1 MDPNPPSYFN
11 EFNSS
16 LKDVTIDSKFVYPF
30 YYSPTQ
36 LGLLAAEELKD
47 FLIEQKDWEH
57 DFGMNNDSK
66 NSGIG
71 KMFGVLVVK
80 NKKGKLGYLAAFS
93 GKLAG
98 ENHHP
103 HFVPPVFDMLEED
116 GFFLKEIQQLNEF
129 NRKIKILETD
139 EKFIALNKL
148 KEQLS
153 FDANKAL
160 TNIKDKISIAK
171 AARKTIRQNLSQ
183 DEGLDHDSILASL
196 RKESITEQAFY
207 KNQRAHWKREQD
219 KLEIEISP
227 IMEEIQSLKLDRKNQ
242 SSELQQQ
249 LFDNYKFLN
258 ILGEQ
263 KNIGELFS
271 DTYTQKPPAAAGECA
286 APKLLQY
293 AYNHGLQPI
302 TIAEFWWGQS
312 PKSDI
317 RVHGQYYPA
326 CRGKCG
332 PILAHM
338 LKGLEVAENPM
349 LKNPAE
355 GKSIDIIYQD
365 EYLVVINKPAEFLA
379 VPGIHI
385 KDSVAERMKLQFPN
399 ATGPLVVHRLDM
411 STSGLM
417 LIALTSEVYI
427 DLQKQFIE
435 RKIHKEYE
443 ALLEGNLSQDKG
455 EIRLPLRLDIDDRP
469 RQLVCF
475 KHGKSAHTNWEVIE
489 RKDGRTRVLFQPI
502 TGRTHQLRVH
512 AAHSLGLNAPIV
524 GDDLYGIMEN
534 RLHLHAAKII
544 FAHPVSKE
552 TMEIKLKASF

>member
-80 NKKGKLGYLAAFS
+80 NKEGKLGYLAAFS

-207 KNQRAHWKREQD
+207 KNQRAHWKLEQD

-249 LFDNYKFLN
+249 LFDNYIFLN
-258 ILGEQ
+258 NLGEK

-293 AYNHGLQPI
+293 AYLHGLQPI

-524 GDDLYGIMEN
+524 GDDLYGKMEN

-544 FAHPVSKE
+544 FVHPVSKE

>member
-80 NKKGKLGYLAAFS
+80 NKEGKLGYLAAFS

-207 KNQRAHWKREQD
+207 KNQRAHWKLEQD

-249 LFDNYKFLN
+249 LFDNYKFFN

-271 DTYTQKPPAAAGECA
+271 DSYTQKPPAAAGECA

-293 AYNHGLQPI
+293 AYLHGLQPI

>member
-1 MDPNPPSYFN
+1 MDPNHPSYFN
-11 EFNSS
+11 EFKSS
-16 LKDVTIDSKFVYPF
+16 LIDVTIDSKFVYPF

-80 NKKGKLGYLAAFS
+80 NKEEKLGYLAAFS

-98 ENHHP
+98 KNHLP

-116 GFFLKEIQQLNEF
+116 GFFLKEIEQLNEF
-129 NRKIKILETD
+129 NRKIKLLETNTVYVSLI
-139 EKFIALNKL
+139 EQRA
-148 KEQLS
+148 QLS
-153 FDANKAL
+153 IEANEAL
-160 TNIKDKISIAK
+160 TTIKDKISIAK
-171 AARKTIRQNLSQ
+171 SARKIIRQNLLEQ
-183 DEGLDHDSILASL
+183 ENIDQQTILDSL
-196 RKESITEQAFY
+196 RKESISEQSYY
-207 KNQRAHWKREQD
+207 KNQRVYWKSQLE
-219 KLEIEISP
+219 KIEIEIAPMSN
-227 IMEEIQSLKLDRKNQ
+227 EINSLKMERKSQ

-249 LFDNYKFLN
+249 LFDNYIFLN
-258 ILGEQ
+258 NLGEQ

-293 AYNHGLQPI
+293 AYLHGLQPI

-475 KHGKSAHTNWEVIE
+475 KHGKSAHTNWKVIE

-524 GDDLYGIMEN
+524 GDDLYGKMEN

>member
-1 MDPNPPSYFN
+1 MDPIIPTCYN
-11 EFNSS
+11 EFKST
-16 LKDVTIDSKFVYPF
+16 LEGIPIDEKFVYPF

-36 LGLLAAEELKD
+36 LGHLAAEELKD
-47 FLIEQKDWEH
+47 FLSQQKDWVH
-57 DFGMNNDSK
+57 DFGIDTSTNEL
-66 NSGIG
+66 GIG

-80 NKKGKLGYLAAFS
+80 NKEGNIGYLSAFS

-98 ENHHP
+98 KNHHP
-103 HFVPPVFDMLEED
+103 HFVPPIFDMLEED

-153 FDANKAL
+153 IEANEAL
-160 TNIKDKISIAK
+160 TTIKDKISIAK
-171 AARKTIRQNLSQ
+171 SARKIIRQNLLEQ
-183 DEGLDHDSILASL
+183 ENINQQTILDSL
-196 RKESITEQAFY
+196 RKESITEQSYY
-207 KNQRAHWKREQD
+207 KNQRVYWKSQLE
-219 KLEIEISP
+219 KIEIEKAPMSN
-227 IMEEIQSLKLDRKNQ
+227 EINSLKIERKSQ

-249 LFDNYKFLN
+249 LFDNYIFLN
-258 ILGEQ
+258 NLGEQ

-293 AYNHGLQPI
+293 AYNHRLQPI

-524 GDDLYGIMEN
+524 GDDLYGKMEN
-534 RLHLHAAKII
+534 RLHLHAARII
-544 FAHPVSKE
+544 FSHPASKE

>member
-1 MDPNPPSYFN
+1 MDPTILTCFN
-11 EFNSS
+11 EFNSP
-16 LKDVTIDSKFVYPF
+16 VEGVPIDEKFVYPF

-36 LGLLAAEELKD
+36 LGILAAEELKE
-47 FLIEQKDWEH
+47 FLAQQKDWEH
-57 DFGMNNDSK
+57 DFGIDTSTNEL
-66 NSGIG
+66 GIG

-80 NKKGKLGYLAAFS
+80 NKEGKIGYLSAFS

-98 ENHHP
+98 KNHHP

-116 GFFLKEIQQLNEF
+116 GFFLKEIEQLNEF
-129 NRKIKILETD
+129 NRKIKLLETNTNYVSL
-139 EKFIALNKL
+139 I
-148 KEQLS
+148 EQRAQVS
-153 FDANKAL
+153 IEANEAL
-160 TNIKDKISIAK
+160 TTIKDKISIAK
-171 AARKTIRQNLSQ
+171 AARKTKRQNLSK

-196 RKESITEQAFY
+196 RKESIAEQSYY
-207 KNQRAHWKREQD
+207 KKQRVYWKSQ
-219 KLEIEISP
+219 LEKIEV
-227 IMEEIQSLKLDRKNQ
+227 EIAPMSNEIYSLKLERKNQ

-249 LFDNYKFLN
+249 LFDNYIFLN
-258 ILGEQ
+258 NLGQQ
-263 KNIGELFS
+263 KNIGEIFS

-293 AYNHGLQPI
+293 AYMHGLHPI

-312 PKSDI
+312 PKSEI

-338 LKGLEVAENPM
+338 LNGVDVAENPM

-355 GKSIDIIYQD
+355 GKSIEIIYQD
-365 EYLVVINKPAEFLA
+365 DYLVVINKPAEFLA

-417 LIALTSEVYI
+417 LIGLTSEVYI
-427 DLQKQFIE
+427 DLQKQFID

-443 ALLEGNLSQDKG
+443 ALLEGTLSQDKG

-475 KHGKSAHTNWEVIE
+475 KHGKSALTHWEVIE
-489 RKDGRTRVLFQPI
+489 RKEGRTRVIFKPI

-512 AAHSLGLNAPIV
+512 AAHNLGLNAPIV
-524 GDDLYGIMEN
+524 GDDLYGKMEN
-534 RLHLHAAKII
+534 RLHLHAARII
-544 FAHPVSKE
+544 FSHPILKE
-552 TMEIKLKASF
+552 RMDIKVKATF

>member
-80 NKKGKLGYLAAFS
+80 NKEGKLGYLAAFS

-160 TNIKDKISIAK
+160 TNIKDNISIAK

-207 KNQRAHWKREQD
+207 KKQRVYWKLQLD
-219 KLEIEISP
+219 KLEIEIAP
-227 IMEEIQSLKLDRKNQ
+227 MLNQINSLKLDRKNQ

-293 AYNHGLQPI
+293 AYMHGLQPI

-312 PKSDI
+312 PKSEI

-475 KHGKSAHTNWEVIE
+475 KHGKSAHTNWKVIE

-524 GDDLYGIMEN
+524 GDDLYGKMEN

-544 FAHPVSKE
+544 FVHPVSKE

>member
-80 NKKGKLGYLAAFS
+80 NKEGKLGYLAAFS

-98 ENHHP
+98 KNHHP

-207 KNQRAHWKREQD
+207 KNQRAHWKLEQD

-249 LFDNYKFLN
+249 LFDNYKFFN

-271 DTYTQKPPAAAGECA
+271 DSYTQKPPAAAGECA

-293 AYNHGLQPI
+293 AYLHGLQPI

>member
-80 NKKGKLGYLAAFS
+80 NKEGKLGYLAAFS

-207 KNQRAHWKREQD
+207 KNQRAHWKLEQD

-271 DTYTQKPPAAAGECA
+271 DSYTQKPPAAAGECA

-293 AYNHGLQPI
+293 AYLHGLQPI

>member
-1 MDPNPPSYFN
+1 LDPNHPNYFN
-11 EFNSS
+11 EFKSS

-47 FLIEQKDWEH
+47 FLNEQKDWKH

-80 NKKGKLGYLAAFS
+80 NQEGKLGYLAAFS

-98 ENHHP
+98 KNHLP

-129 NRKIKILETD
+129 NRRIKILETD

-207 KNQRAHWKREQD
+207 KNQRAHWKLEQD

-242 SSELQQQ
+242 SSDLQQQ

-258 ILGEQ
+258 NLGEQ

-355 GKSIDIIYQD
+355 GKSIEIIYQD

-385 KDSVAERMKLQFPN
+385 KDSVTERMRSLFPN
-399 ATGPLVVHRLDM
+399 STGPLVVHRLDM
-411 STSGLM
+411 STSGIM

-524 GDDLYGIMEN
+524 GDDLYGKMEN

-544 FAHPVSKE
+544 FVHPVSKE

>member
-1 MDPNPPSYFN
+1 MDPNHPNYFN
-11 EFNSS
+11 EFKSS

-47 FLIEQKDWEH
+47 FLNEQKDWKH

-80 NKKGKLGYLAAFS
+80 NQEGKLGYLAAFS

-98 ENHHP
+98 KNHLP

-129 NRKIKILETD
+129 NRRIKILETD

-207 KNQRAHWKREQD
+207 KNQRAHWKLEQD

-242 SSELQQQ
+242 SSDLQQQ

-258 ILGEQ
+258 NLGEQ

-271 DTYTQKPPAAAGECA
+271 DTYTPKPPAAAGECA

-355 GKSIDIIYQD
+355 GKSIEIIYQD

-385 KDSVAERMKLQFPN
+385 KDSVTERMRSLFPN
-399 ATGPLVVHRLDM
+399 STGPLVVHRLDM
-411 STSGLM
+411 STSGIM

-524 GDDLYGIMEN
+524 GDDLYGKMEN

-544 FAHPVSKE
+544 FVHPVSKE